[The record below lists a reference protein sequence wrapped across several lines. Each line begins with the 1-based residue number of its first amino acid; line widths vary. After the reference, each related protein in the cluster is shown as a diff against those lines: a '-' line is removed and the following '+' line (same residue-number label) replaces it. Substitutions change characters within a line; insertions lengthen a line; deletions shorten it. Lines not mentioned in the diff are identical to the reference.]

1 MIQIHDHISSAFNNE
16 LSDLNDSLLDMGS
29 ELEKMFNKTLQALSD
44 KDESLAKSIVNDDKN
59 IDGLETSIIN
69 QIQMLIAKRQPVGV
83 DLRILIGCTRIA
95 GYLERTGDLLSS
107 ICRRGIILT
116 EHSIQ
121 DEIKDLLFL
130 GEKTLNLFKESLDAF
145 INKDFRKATDV
156 RINDLEIDKI
166 HLKTF
171 TTLLDK
177 MTTSPELVVP
187 GTHMLFISKN
197 FERIGDHATNIAES
211 IAYMASGD
219 IRIPPRKKLTD
230 A

>member
-1 MIQIHDHISSAFNNE
+1 MIETHDHISSAFNNE
-16 LSDLNDSLLDMGS
+16 LSDLNDSLLEMGA
-29 ELEKMFNKTLQALSD
+29 ELEKMFNKALQALSD

-83 DLRILIGCTRIA
+83 DLRILVGCTRIA

-107 ICRRGIILT
+107 VCRRGIILT

-145 INKDFRKATDV
+145 INKDFKKATEV

-171 TTLLDK
+171 TTLLEK
-177 MTTSPELVVP
+177 MTSSSQLVVP

-219 IRIPPRKKLTD
+219 IKIPPRKKLN
-230 A
+230 

>member
-1 MIQIHDHISSAFNNE
+1 MIETHDHISSAFNNE
-16 LSDLNDSLLDMGS
+16 LSDLNDSLLEMGA
-29 ELEKMFNKTLQALSD
+29 ELEKMFNRALQALSD
-44 KDESLAKSIVNDDKN
+44 KDESLAKSVVNDDKN
-59 IDGLETSIIN
+59 IDGLETSVIN

-83 DLRILIGCTRIA
+83 DLRILVGCTRIA
-95 GYLERTGDLLSS
+95 GYLERIGDLLSS
-107 ICRRGIILT
+107 VCRRGIILT

-145 INKDFRKATDV
+145 INKDFKKATDV

-171 TTLLDK
+171 TTLLEK
-177 MTTSPELVVP
+177 MTSSSQLVVP

-219 IRIPPRKKLTD
+219 IKIPPRKKLN
-230 A
+230 

>member
-1 MIQIHDHISSAFNNE
+1 MIETHDHISSAFNNE
-16 LSDLNDSLLDMGS
+16 LSDLNDSLLEMGA
-29 ELEKMFNKTLQALSD
+29 ELEKMFNKALQALSD
-44 KDESLAKSIVNDDKN
+44 KDESLAKSVVNDDKN
-59 IDGLETSIIN
+59 IDGLETSVIN

-83 DLRILIGCTRIA
+83 DLRILVGCTRIA

-107 ICRRGIILT
+107 VCRRGIILT

-145 INKDFRKATDV
+145 INKDFKKATDV

-171 TTLLDK
+171 TTLLEK
-177 MTTSPELVVP
+177 MTSSSQLVVP

-219 IRIPPRKKLTD
+219 IKIPPRKKLN
-230 A
+230 

>member
-1 MIQIHDHISSAFNNE
+1 MIETHDHISSAFNNE
-16 LSDLNDSLLDMGS
+16 LSDLNDSLLEMGA
-29 ELEKMFNKTLQALSD
+29 ELEKMFNKALQALSD
-44 KDESLAKSIVNDDKN
+44 KDESLAKSVVNDDKN
-59 IDGLETSIIN
+59 IDGLETSVIN

-83 DLRILIGCTRIA
+83 DLRILVGCTRIA

-107 ICRRGIILT
+107 VCRRGIILT

-177 MTTSPELVVP
+177 MTTSSKLVVP

-219 IRIPPRKKLTD
+219 IKIPPRKKLN
-230 A
+230 

>member
-1 MIQIHDHISSAFNNE
+1 MIETHDHISSAFNNE
-16 LSDLNDSLLDMGS
+16 LSDLNDSLLEMGA
-29 ELEKMFNKTLQALSD
+29 ELEKMFNKALQALSD
-44 KDESLAKSIVNDDKN
+44 KDESLAKSVVNDDKN
-59 IDGLETSIIN
+59 IDGLETSVIN

-83 DLRILIGCTRIA
+83 DLRILVGCTRIA

-107 ICRRGIILT
+107 VCRRGIILT

-145 INKDFRKATDV
+145 INKDFKKATDV

-171 TTLLDK
+171 TNLLEK
-177 MTTSPELVVP
+177 MTSSSQLVVP

-219 IRIPPRKKLTD
+219 IKIPPRKKLN
-230 A
+230 

>member
-1 MIQIHDHISSAFNNE
+1 MIETHDHISSAFNNE
-16 LSDLNDSLLDMGS
+16 LSDLNDSLLEMGA
-29 ELEKMFNKTLQALSD
+29 ELEKMFNKSLQALSD
-44 KDESLAKSIVNDDKN
+44 KDESLAKSVVNDDKN
-59 IDGLETSIIN
+59 IDGLETSVIN

-83 DLRILIGCTRIA
+83 DLRILVGCTRIA

-107 ICRRGIILT
+107 VCRRGIILT

-145 INKDFRKATDV
+145 INKDFKKATDV

-171 TTLLDK
+171 TTLLEK
-177 MTTSPELVVP
+177 MTSSSQLVVP

-219 IRIPPRKKLTD
+219 IKIPPRKKLN
-230 A
+230 

>member
-1 MIQIHDHISSAFNNE
+1 MIESHDHISSAFNNE
-16 LSDLNDSLLDMGS
+16 LSDLNDSLLEMGA
-29 ELEKMFNKTLQALSD
+29 ELEKMFNKALQALSD
-44 KDESLAKSIVNDDKN
+44 KDESLAKSVVNDDKN
-59 IDGLETSIIN
+59 IDSLETLIIN

-83 DLRILIGCTRIA
+83 DLRILVGCTRVA
-95 GYLERTGDLLSS
+95 GYLERIGDLLSS
-107 ICRRGIILT
+107 VCRRGIILT

-145 INKDFRKATDV
+145 INKDFKKAIDV

-166 HLKTF
+166 YLKTF
-171 TTLLDK
+171 TNLLEK
-177 MTTSPELVVP
+177 MTSASKLVVP

-219 IRIPPRKKLTD
+219 IKIPPRKKLN
-230 A
+230 

>member
-1 MIQIHDHISSAFNNE
+1 MIETHDHISSAFNNE
-16 LSDLNDSLLDMGS
+16 LSDLNDSLLEMGA
-29 ELEKMFNKTLQALSD
+29 ELEKMFNKALQALSD

-83 DLRILIGCTRIA
+83 DLRILVGCTRIA

-107 ICRRGIILT
+107 VCRRGIILT

-177 MTTSPELVVP
+177 MTTSSELVVP

-219 IRIPPRKKLTD
+219 IKIPPRKKLN
-230 A
+230 

>member
-1 MIQIHDHISSAFNNE
+1 MIETHDHISSAFNNE
-16 LSDLNDSLLDMGS
+16 LSDLNDSLLEMGA
-29 ELEKMFNKTLQALSD
+29 ELEKMFNKALQALSD

-83 DLRILIGCTRIA
+83 DLRILVGCTRIA

-107 ICRRGIILT
+107 VCRRGIILT

-145 INKDFRKATDV
+145 INKDFKKATDV

-171 TTLLDK
+171 TTLLEK
-177 MTTSPELVVP
+177 MTSSSQLVVP

-219 IRIPPRKKLTD
+219 IKIPPRKKLN
-230 A
+230 

>member
-1 MIQIHDHISSAFNNE
+1 MIEIHDHISSAFNNE
-16 LSDLNDSLLDMGS
+16 LSDLNDSLLEMGS

-44 KDESLAKSIVNDDKN
+44 KDESLAKSIINDDRN
-59 IDGLETSIIN
+59 IDNLETSVIS

-83 DLRILIGCTRIA
+83 DLRILVGCTRVA
-95 GYLERTGDLLSS
+95 GYLERIGDLLSS
-107 ICRRGIILT
+107 VCRRGIILT

-145 INKDFRKATDV
+145 INKDFKKATDV

-166 HLKTF
+166 YLKTF
-171 TTLLDK
+171 TNLLEK
-177 MTTSPELVVP
+177 MTNASKLVVP

-219 IRIPPRKKLTD
+219 IKIPPRKKLN
-230 A
+230 

>member
-1 MIQIHDHISSAFNNE
+1 MIEIHDHISSAFNNE
-16 LSDLNDSLLDMGS
+16 LSDLNDSLLEMGS

-44 KDESLAKSIVNDDKN
+44 KDESLAKSIINDDRN
-59 IDGLETSIIN
+59 IDNLETSVIS

-83 DLRILIGCTRIA
+83 DLRILVGCTRVA

-107 ICRRGIILT
+107 VCRRGIILT

-145 INKDFRKATDV
+145 INKDFKKATDV

-171 TTLLDK
+171 TTLLEK
-177 MTTSPELVVP
+177 MTSSSQLVVP

-219 IRIPPRKKLTD
+219 IKIPPRKKLN
-230 A
+230 